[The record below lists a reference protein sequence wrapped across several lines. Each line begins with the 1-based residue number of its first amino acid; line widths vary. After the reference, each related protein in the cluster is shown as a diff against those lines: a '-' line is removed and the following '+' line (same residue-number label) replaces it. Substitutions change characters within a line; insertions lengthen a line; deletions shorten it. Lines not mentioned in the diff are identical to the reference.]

1 MYIKF
6 GIFWKKKKK
15 KKIGVKAQVFLKLL
29 TINSE
34 RRAYLD
40 A

>member
-6 GIFWKKKKK
+6 GIFWKKKK

>member
-6 GIFWKKKKK
+6 EKFWKKKT
-15 KKIGVKAQVFLKLL
+15 GVKAQVFLKLL

>member
-6 GIFWKKKKK
+6 GIFWKK

>member
-6 GIFWKKKKK
+6 GIFWKKK